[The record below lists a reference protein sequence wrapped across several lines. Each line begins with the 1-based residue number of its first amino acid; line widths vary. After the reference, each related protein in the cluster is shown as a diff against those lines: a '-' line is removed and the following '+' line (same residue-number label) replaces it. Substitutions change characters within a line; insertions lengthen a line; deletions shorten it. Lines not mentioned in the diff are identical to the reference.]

1 MKKNVILFFWMLIV
15 NNAICFGQNAELVI
29 DSFKQQLDP
38 MTVEMQQKDLNGS
51 VCALIKVVL
60 PINGCQFEGSII
72 GRPQYKVNEY
82 WVYLSPGS
90 KSLQI
95 KCPDHYPI
103 RFDFQ
108 DYGVVALKEKTIYQ
122 LVVKLIGQNENSNET
137 TLLMP
142 NEVKDRPLNS
152 YMSIDYNKNISVTDL
167 IATPFGFIKVNDHSI
182 WDIPIDDYAV
192 AAEKAFQLGLFTDLK
207 SGDLS
212 WAGMYMK
219 NERKPQSFL
228 TIDDFPLWQA
238 YPIMEDGNK
247 LRGFGYIFAPF
258 YGTDEVDELS
268 PKVIIKKLAPM
279 IAKIKMNSG
288 FKQIK
293 RSEYIKYKGYA
304 YGEEGFYFRNEKT
317 SEILSLSVTGNTA
330 ILEICQL

>member
-1 MKKNVILFFWMLIV
+1 MVLAV
-15 NNAICFGQNAELVI
+15 E
-29 DSFKQQLDP
+29 SFKQLLDP

-60 PINGCQFEGSII
+60 PINGCQFEGNII
-72 GRPQYKVNEY
+72 GNPQYKVNEY

-95 KCPDHYPI
+95 KCPDHYPM

-108 DYGVVALKEKTIYQ
+108 DYGVVVLKEKAIYQ
-122 LVVKLIGQNENSNET
+122 LVVKLTGQNENTNET

-142 NEVKDRPLNS
+142 NEVKDRPLNA
-152 YMSIDYNKNISVTDL
+152 YMSIDYNKNITITDL
-167 IATPFGFIKVNDHSI
+167 IAAPFGFIKVNEHSI

-192 AAEKAFQLGLFTDLK
+192 AVEKAFQLGLFTDLRD
-207 SGDLS
+207 GDLS
-212 WAGMYMK
+212 WVGLYMK

-228 TIDDFPLWQA
+228 IIDDIPLWQA
-238 YPIMEDGNK
+238 YPIIEDENK

-258 YGTDEVDELS
+258 YGVNEDEELTS
-268 PKVIIKKLAPM
+268 KKIIKILAPM
-279 IAKIKMNSG
+279 IAKIKLNSG

-293 RSEYIKYKGYA
+293 RAEYVKIKGYA
-304 YGEEGFYFRNEKT
+304 YGEEGIYFRNEKT

-330 ILEICQL
+330 LLEVCKL